1 VDRRIL
7 GRWRSDAGRTVREL
21 KARADIPATS
31 KRRLSKLFGKLEMRF
46 TKTRCYSMLHGH
58 TESAVYKVVAKDD
71 SSLAIVSDG
80 KIIHIHFEGTQFWI
94 VVGTGRFREYFRRV
108 K

>member
-1 VDRRIL
+1 
-7 GRWRSDAGRTVREL
+7 
-21 KARADIPATS
+21 
-31 KRRLSKLFGKLEMRF
+31 
-46 TKTRCYSMLHGH
+46 MLHGH